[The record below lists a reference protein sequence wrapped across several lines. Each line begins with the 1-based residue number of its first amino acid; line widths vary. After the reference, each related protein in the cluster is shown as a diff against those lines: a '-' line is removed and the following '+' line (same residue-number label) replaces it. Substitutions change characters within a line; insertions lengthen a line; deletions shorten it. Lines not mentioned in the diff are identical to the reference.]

1 MDAAEKADAKAT
13 AKMDA
18 ADCRFKI
25 NSFVKKADAKA
36 TADAKAKADAS
47 RAKTEAD
54 AKAQKRMGI
63 KRAKKRAKLLGKHA
77 KHLPPGEEA
86 GLVEGWLSDG
96 SSDEDGEKAAA
107 DAITKAEEAAAD
119 ATEADKAAAA
129 AKTKAEKA
137 AADATKAD
145 KAAAAAKTKAD
156 KLKADADMAIARHNY
171 MTGQTSG

>member
-18 ADCRFKI
+18 ADFRFKI

-54 AKAQKRMGI
+54 AKAQKQMGI

-107 DAITKAEEAAAD
+107 DAT
-119 ATEADKAAAA
+119 
-129 AKTKAEKA
+129 TKAEKA